1 MKTSNKFRRRLTA
14 VILAA
19 AMAIVLALG
28 TGCGATVNAMTFGSV
43 KITSNMFCYWMSKYK
58 AMYLYS
64 MFGTTTDNPQ
74 YWSSKM
80 TDTVTIGDYL
90 GAMAVSQIMQN
101 AILLGLFD
109 EYGLSLGNDKL
120 NEIDSAVNTKI
131 QQAGSKSALNS
142 ALSPYGVNVKMLKDI
157 YIAEA
162 KISAVQDYLI
172 GDNGINAATDEEV
185 DKYFTENYYRCKHI
199 LIRTDVRYEKDEN
212 GEPVVND
219 EGTAYKT
226 IELTEEEKQS
236 QRELAKDLE
245 LRVAS
250 GEDFDA
256 LVLQYSEDT
265 GMQHFDDGYYI
276 TSACT
281 FLPAEITKAVMSM
294 KPGEVKTVETSY
306 GISIVKRYDLVDKA
320 YDTEPYKSELI
331 GDLRTTVNTVKLQ
344 SIVSGFA
351 DSVVLNED
359 VISDYPIAGCT
370 ADFYY

>member
-172 GDNGINAATDEEV
+172 GDNGIN
-185 DKYFTENYYRCKHI
+185 
-199 LIRTDVRYEKDEN
+199 
-212 GEPVVND
+212 
-219 EGTAYKT
+219 
-226 IELTEEEKQS
+226 
-236 QRELAKDLE
+236 
-245 LRVAS
+245 
-250 GEDFDA
+250 
-256 LVLQYSEDT
+256 
-265 GMQHFDDGYYI
+265 
-276 TSACT
+276 
-281 FLPAEITKAVMSM
+281 
-294 KPGEVKTVETSY
+294 
-306 GISIVKRYDLVDKA
+306 
-320 YDTEPYKSELI
+320 
-331 GDLRTTVNTVKLQ
+331 
-344 SIVSGFA
+344 
-351 DSVVLNED
+351 
-359 VISDYPIAGCT
+359 
-370 ADFYY
+370 